1 MRSLLCC
8 INFSVNVLLATLIS
22 PIVLFHLYTPDEYS
36 FGDVTRKVVSSFA
49 EDAKIAGN
57 TPQGL
62 ASSKELDDALEK
74 WDGLS
79 EEQLKD
85 GLDKLNQYVELVAK
99 EESDKEKNKDK

>member
-1 MRSLLCC
+1 VRSLSVAST
-8 INFSVNVLLATLIS
+8 FSVNVLLETLIS
-22 PIVLFHLYTPDEYS
+22 PFFLFHLYIPDEYS

-49 EDAKIAGN
+49 EDAKITGK

-79 EEQLKD
+79 EEQLND

-99 EESDKEKNKDK
+99 EESDKEKNKKK

>member
-1 MRSLLCC
+1 VRSLSVAS
-8 INFSVNVLLATLIS
+8 NFFCKCTVSDSNL
-22 PIVLFHLYTPDEYS
+22 PIFLFHLHTPDEYS

-85 GLDKLNQYVELVAK
+85 GLDKLNQYVELAAK

>member
-1 MRSLLCC
+1 M
-8 INFSVNVLLATLIS
+8 
-22 PIVLFHLYTPDEYS
+22 
-36 FGDVTRKVVSSFA
+36 
-49 EDAKIAGN
+49 
-57 TPQGL
+57 

>member
-8 INFSVNVLLATLIS
+8 INFSVNVLLETLIS
-22 PIVLFHLYTPDEYS
+22 PLFLFHIYTPDEYS

-49 EDAKIAGN
+49 EDAKITGK

-74 WDGLS
+74 WDGL
-79 EEQLKD
+79 
-85 GLDKLNQYVELVAK
+85 
-99 EESDKEKNKDK
+99 